1 MKKIFTLIF
10 VALFAMYG
18 LKAQATMYLVGEG
31 FNGWSTTGNVEMTD
45 DGEGIYSWS
54 GTLTAGSSFAF
65 FRDTEDWGSQRGPV
79 AGDGSAPTGDWE
91 ATKSGGAWK
100 LTTSGSYVIQY
111 NYNNDQAKI
120 ALAEEVV
127 FNPAQRKFAVTGEAF
142 GGWNMP
148 PSGSQIFANNGDGT
162 YTLEYNGAS
171 ASEFKLSSIDI
182 NSDFTTNWSVFDSG
196 VMGASNLSEGDNSL
210 LSSYG
215 TANMQFPVSGNVTLT
230 ISNVTETGCTL
241 TISLIEEIVPDKAF
255 YLIGSFNEWNDT
267 TKIQFVNNDGVFTI
281 TKEMEA
287 NAEFKIK
294 DENGNWWGG
303 GVTLT
308 SENPSVTLVDGGNL
322 VLAQESDYTLAI
334 EGGVLT
340 VFGFPATAVNSLFA
354 EKSVASVKY
363 VNMTGVMSDTPS
375 CGINIMVVTYQDGSR
390 KAVKVVK

>member
-1 MKKIFTLIF
+1 MKKIITLTF
-10 VALFAMYG
+10 VALLAMLG
-18 LKAQATMYLVGEG
+18 LKSQAAMYLVGEG
-31 FNGWSTTGNVEMTD
+31 FNGWVTTGSTVMTD

-65 FRDTEDWGSQRGPV
+65 FRDTENWGSQRGP
-79 AGDGSAPTGDWE
+79 ARGDGSAPTGDWE
-91 ATKSGGAWK
+91 ETTSMGAWT
-100 LTTSGSYVIQY
+100 LTTSGSYLIQY
-111 NYNNDQAKI
+111 NYNTDQAKI
-120 ALAEEVV
+120 ALTEEPV
-127 FNPAQRKFAVTGEAF
+127 FNPTRRRFAVTGDAF

-148 PSGSQIFANNGDGT
+148 PSGAQMFSNNGDGT
-162 YTLEYNGAS
+162 YTMEFEGAT
-171 ASEFKLSSIDI
+171 ASGFKLSNIDI
-182 NSDFTTNWSVFDSG
+182 NEDFTSSWSMFDAG
-196 VMGASNLSEGDNSL
+196 VMGASNLAEGDNSL
-210 LSSYG
+210 SSSFG
-215 TANMQFPVSGNVTLT
+215 TGNMQFPVNGNVTLT
-230 ISNVTETGCTL
+230 ISDVTENSCTL
-241 TISLIEEIVPDKAF
+241 NISYTGGTVPDKAY
-255 YLIGSFNEWNDT
+255 YLIGDFNGWNESAM
-267 TKIQFVNNDGVFTI
+267 IPFVEDEGAFTLNY
-281 TKEMEA
+281 TFGG
-287 NAEFKIK
+287 EFKIK

-375 CGINIMVVTYQDGSR
+375 SGINIMVVTYQDGSR